1 MKQNEMIVLGLAG
14 LAVYL
19 IYKSQQPK
27 VNAPRD
33 TGKPAGWVDQIFDL
47 GGSNFT
53 NGWKYYENGTAIDP
67 KGNYYFD
74 GQLVYQAAGS
84 GA

>member
-1 MKQNEMIVLGLAG
+1 MKQTEIIVLGLAG

-19 IYKSQQPK
+19 IWKSQQTR
-27 VNAPRD
+27 VIAPRD
-33 TGKPAGWVDQIFDL
+33 TGKPANFVDQIFDI
-47 GGSNFT
+47 GGGAFS

-74 GQLVYQAAGS
+74 GALVYQAPGS